1 MKKLFSDFNFTWALG
16 LFGTAVGAGI
26 LFLPINAGMG
36 GIWPLIV
43 ITIIVGPMTY
53 YAHRGLARFVL
64 SSKNP
69 GQDIT
74 YVVQEHFGTTGGR
87 LITLL
92 YFLAI
97 YPILLIYGVGITN
110 TVISFIENQ
119 MHMAPPSR
127 AVVSFVLL
135 AVMIGIMLLN
145 ERVILAVTN
154 WLVYPLIA
162 VIFGLSLFLVPQ
174 WNGAIF
180 SQTAIAFSFNSD
192 FLQAIWLACPAGGAA
207 LAKLPS
213 ATANSHGFLV
223 TLWLTIPVLVFAFNH
238 SPAIS
243 SCAVSHA
250 HHFPEAD
257 RDREIS
263 RTLRQTAFMLVIFVM
278 LFVFS
283 CVLAL
288 TPNDLI
294 QAKTEN
300 LPILS
305 YLANRFDNP
314 VISYFGPFVAF
325 LAIASSFFGHYL
337 GAREGLEG
345 LVNQLLDKPID
356 PKKFQKIS
364 AVFFMITLWIVAI
377 LNPSILGFIE
387 SLSGPVIAMILFIM
401 PMYAIHKIPALQKY
415 RGAASNVF
423 VVVMGSIAISALV
436 YGLFK

>member
-1 MKKLFSDFNFTWALG
+1 MKKLFSNFTFSWALS
-16 LFGTAVGAGI
+16 LFGTAVGAGV
-26 LFLPINAGMG
+26 LFLPINAGMSG
-36 GIWPLIV
+36 FWPLI
-43 ITIIVGPMTY
+43 IMTLIVGPMTY

-74 YVVQEHFGTTGGR
+74 YVVQEHFGVTGGR

-119 MHMAPPSR
+119 LHMTAPPR

-145 ERVILAVTN
+145 ERIILAVTN

-162 VIFGLSLFLVPQ
+162 IIFGLSLYLIPQ
-174 WNGAIF
+174 WNGA
-180 SQTAIAFSFNSD
+180 A
-192 FLQAIWLACPAGGAA
+192 LQQVPTVG
-207 LAKLPS
+207 
-213 ATANSHGFLV
+213 GFLK

-250 HHFPEAD
+250 HRFPD
-257 RDREIS
+257 GTTCNREIN
-263 RTLRQTAFMLVIFVM
+263 RTLRQTAIMLVAFVM

-288 TPNDLI
+288 TPEDLLK
-294 QAKTEN
+294 AKAEN
-300 LPILS
+300 ISILS
-305 YLANRFDNP
+305 YLANHFDNP
-314 VISYFGPFVAF
+314 IISYFGPFVAF
-325 LAIASSFFGHYL
+325 LAISSSFFGHYL

-345 LVNQLLDKPID
+345 LVNQLRQEPIA
-356 PKKFQKIS
+356 PAKFQKIS
-364 AVFFMITLWIVAI
+364 AIFFMITLWIVAI
-377 LNPSILGFIE
+377 INPSILGFIE

-415 RGAASNVF
+415 RGAFSNVF

>member
-1 MKKLFSDFNFTWALG
+1 MNTVKKSFNFTWALS
-16 LFGTAVGAGI
+16 LFGTAVGAGV

-36 GIWPLIV
+36 GFWPLI
-43 ITIIVGPMTY
+43 IMTILVGPMTY
-53 YAHRGLARFVL
+53 FAHRGLARFVL

-74 YVVQEHFGTTGGR
+74 YVVQEHFGKTGGR

-110 TVISFIENQ
+110 TVISFMEHQ
-119 MHMAPPSR
+119 MHMAPPPRS
-127 AVVSFVLL
+127 VVSFVLI
-135 AVMIGIMLLN
+135 AIMVGIMLTN
-145 ERVILAVTN
+145 ENFILKVTN

-162 VIFGLSLFLVPQ
+162 ILFGLTLYLIPH
-174 WNGAIF
+174 WNGAI
-180 SQTAIAFSFNSD
+180 
-192 FLQAIWLACPAGGAA
+192 LREM
-207 LAKLPS
+207 PS
-213 ATANSHGFLV
+213 AHNFVS

-250 HHFPEAD
+250 HHFPQGSD
-257 RDREIS
+257 TDREINK
-263 RTLRQTAFMLVIFVM
+263 TLRQTAVMLVAFVM

-283 CVLAL
+283 CVLSL
-288 TPNDLI
+288 TPADLA
-294 QAKTEN
+294 QAKAQN
-300 LPILS
+300 ISILS
-305 YLANRFDNP
+305 YLANQFDNP
-314 VISYFGPFVAF
+314 VISYFAPFVAF
-325 LAIASSFFGHYL
+325 LAISSSFFGHYF

-345 LVNQLLDKPID
+345 LVNQLLDKPIE

-364 AVFFMITLWIVAI
+364 AAFFMITLWIVAI

-401 PMYAIHKIPALQKY
+401 PMYAIRHVPALQRF
-415 RGAASNVF
+415 RGAPSNVF
-423 VVVMGSIAISALV
+423 VVVMGSIAISAVV
-436 YGLFK
+436 YKLF

>member
-110 TVISFIENQ
+110 TVISFIVNQ
-119 MHMAPPSR
+119 LHMAAPSR
-127 AVVSFVLL
+127 AVVSFILL

-192 FLQAIWLACPAGGAA
+192 FLQAI
-207 LAKLPS
+207 
-213 ATANSHGFLV
+213 
-223 TLWLTIPVLVFAFNH
+223 
-238 SPAIS
+238 
-243 SCAVSHA
+243 
-250 HHFPEAD
+250 
-257 RDREIS
+257 
-263 RTLRQTAFMLVIFVM
+263 
-278 LFVFS
+278 
-283 CVLAL
+283 
-288 TPNDLI
+288 
-294 QAKTEN
+294 
-300 LPILS
+300 
-305 YLANRFDNP
+305 
-314 VISYFGPFVAF
+314 
-325 LAIASSFFGHYL
+325 
-337 GAREGLEG
+337 
-345 LVNQLLDKPID
+345 
-356 PKKFQKIS
+356 
-364 AVFFMITLWIVAI
+364 
-377 LNPSILGFIE
+377 
-387 SLSGPVIAMILFIM
+387 
-401 PMYAIHKIPALQKY
+401 
-415 RGAASNVF
+415 
-423 VVVMGSIAISALV
+423 
-436 YGLFK
+436 

>member
-1 MKKLFSDFNFTWALG
+1 
-16 LFGTAVGAGI
+16 
-26 LFLPINAGMG
+26 
-36 GIWPLIV
+36 
-43 ITIIVGPMTY
+43 
-53 YAHRGLARFVL
+53 
-64 SSKNP
+64 
-69 GQDIT
+69 
-74 YVVQEHFGTTGGR
+74 
-87 LITLL
+87 
-92 YFLAI
+92 
-97 YPILLIYGVGITN
+97 
-110 TVISFIENQ
+110 
-119 MHMAPPSR
+119 MAAPSR

-314 VISYFGPFVAF
+314 IISYFGPFVAF

-345 LVNQLLDKPID
+345 LVNQLLDKPIE